1 LKFNCFLIVLEN
13 IINSIDFENK
23 GFICG
28 QLIDRLN
35 ELTKFISNNWPTN
48 RLKLCESQE
57 YKAFY
62 TLYPKVFN
70 NFSNDEYKE
79 YSDMVLEYIKNY

>member
-1 LKFNCFLIVLEN
+1 LEN

-23 GFICG
+23 GLIFG
-28 QLIDRLN
+28 QLIDSLN

-48 RLKLCESQE
+48 HLKLYESQE
-57 YKAFY
+57 YKAFH

-79 YSDMVLEYIKNY
+79 YSDMILKYIKNY